1 MNDVR
6 TFRAPTMQAAL
17 DLVRRE
23 LGSDALILH
32 TRQVS
37 KRRLLPWSKPIQEVE
52 ITAGLG
58 DNVRPVASRT
68 TNQESR
74 PLPQHFHGKPLV
86 REDDLDDEQPTRR
99 TTAARP
105 AVKAVASTTRTVDRL
120 ATAIEE
126 TEDDGPEFLFTPQAA
141 QQPAL
146 AANATRQPA
155 SRPALPRDRR
165 DPESRPQSARTAPRP
180 EPRPPLRTPPAQVRP
195 VETRSPRVVPSTPD
209 QSAQFADRLDAIER
223 MLEQLGRTVRNN
235 GEAVPSELF
244 QIYSQLIDR
253 DVEESVARNLI
264 TRLKQKASPEQLA
277 SPVAAQSLLKG
288 MIESQFVCGET
299 IVPARGR
306 CTVAALVGATG
317 VGKTTTL
324 AKLAANFKLRDKIR
338 VGLVTVDTYRIAAVE
353 QLRTYAEIIDL
364 PMKVVTNPTEM
375 RRALD
380 ELTGLDLVLIDTAGR
395 SPLDSVQIQE
405 LNDLLDAADVDQA
418 HLVLNVTAGVRHIQ
432 ETIERFNA
440 VEPNSVILTKLDEA
454 ADLGSLLSIT
464 GKLDCPISYLTTG
477 QDVPDDIEP
486 ARAAALA
493 RMVLGEEEG

>member
-1 MNDVR
+1 
-6 TFRAPTMQAAL
+6 MQAAL
-17 DLVRRE
+17 DLVRHE

-37 KRRLLPWSKPIQEVE
+37 KRRLLPWSKPVQEVE

-58 DNVRPVASRT
+58 DVVRPVASRN
-68 TNQESR
+68 TNHESR
-74 PLPQHFHGKPLV
+74 PLPQSFRSKPLV
-86 REDDLDDEQPTRR
+86 REDDEDESVPSAPRKVSSR
-99 TTAARP
+99 TAHPKAARS
-105 AVKAVASTTRTVDRL
+105 ATVAARQATAVAEAD
-120 ATAIEE
+120 
-126 TEDDGPEFLFTPQAA
+126 EDDGPEFLFTPQAA
-141 QQPAL
+141 MQPSAS
-146 AANATRQPA
+146 ATVTRQPPA
-155 SRPALPRDRR
+155 RPATNDRR
-165 DPESRPQSARTAPRP
+165 DVEPRSQQTRTSPRP

-195 VETRSPRVVPSTPD
+195 VETRSPRIVPSTPD
-209 QSAQFADRLDAIER
+209 QSAQFAERLDAIEK
-223 MLEQLGRTVRNN
+223 MLEQLGRTVRHH
-235 GEAVPSELF
+235 GEPVPTELF
-244 QIYSQLIDR
+244 QVYSQLIDR

-277 SPVAAQSLLKG
+277 NPVAAQALLRG

-338 VGLVTVDTYRIAAVE
+338 LGLVTVDTYRIAAVE

-395 SPLDSVQIQE
+395 SPLDGVQIQE

-418 HLVLNVTAGVRHIQ
+418 HLVLNVTSGVRHVEQ
-432 ETIERFNA
+432 TIERFAA
-440 VEPNSVILTKLDEA
+440 VEPTSVILTKLDEA
-454 ADLGSLLSIT
+454 ASLGSLLSIT
-464 GKLDCPISYLTTG
+464 EKLDVPISYLTTG

-486 ARAAALA
+486 ARPAALA
-493 RMVLGEEEG
+493 RMVLGEDEE